1 MALGFGGC
9 LARGV
14 TSQHGVHIQAVDDHE
29 TIPLSVVCVL
39 SKAWAAQVGPR
50 EVGVNAISPGPT
62 RTEGTEGMGEALD
75 RLASLAP
82 PAVRPPRGDRL
93 GNRLEP
99 TRPSTPMTRA

>member
-82 PAVRPPRGDRL
+82 AGRPATPEEIASATVWNRPGRQPR
-93 GNRLEP
+93 
-99 TRPSTPMTRA
+99 